1 MSANGY
7 LKVPDVVEP
16 AGEEVC
22 GHSRKHTDEDWETI
36 YFPAKNK
43 RIKSKMAAD
52 SLIDAP
58 EEIWRKTFELYEVI
72 LKRKAKE
79 KKQDKGKE
87 LIELDNW

>member
-1 MSANGY
+1 
-7 LKVPDVVEP
+7 
-16 AGEEVC
+16 
-22 GHSRKHTDEDWETI
+22 
-36 YFPAKNK
+36 
-43 RIKSKMAAD
+43 MAAD

>member
-1 MSANGY
+1 
-7 LKVPDVVEP
+7 
-16 AGEEVC
+16 
-22 GHSRKHTDEDWETI
+22 
-36 YFPAKNK
+36 
-43 RIKSKMAAD
+43 MAAD
-52 SLIDAP
+52 LLIDAP